1 MVWGAIGKGWRSPL
15 VLVKGRLNSD
25 GYISLLED
33 NEIFTSLPNFYGE
46 KNYFFEQDGAPSH
59 TSKKTLKF
67 IEDKKVQVIKNWPSN
82 SPDLTCI
89 EQVWAILE
97 NKIKNIS
104 IKSLN
109 QLYECLQI
117 TWYSIPQEKLNNLI
131 SKTPD
136 TFKLFI
142 KEEGQ
147 AIGHKLYTLNN
158 EKTSF
163 ENIFTQD
170 NVNQEKNLSP
180 ILKIPLNRKEIWNF
194 VK

>member
-67 IEDKKVQVIKNWPSN
+67 IEDKKVQVIKNWPAN

-104 IKSLN
+104 I
-109 QLYECLQI
+109 
-117 TWYSIPQEKLNNLI
+117 
-131 SKTPD
+131 
-136 TFKLFI
+136 
-142 KEEGQ
+142 
-147 AIGHKLYTLNN
+147 
-158 EKTSF
+158 
-163 ENIFTQD
+163 
-170 NVNQEKNLSP
+170 
-180 ILKIPLNRKEIWNF
+180 
-194 VK
+194 